1 MPQLKNLILK
11 HVLEINCPYHSAI
24 DSDSAK
30 EKDKEKKKETSRV
43 SYILIVLFGLYV
55 TQCFTSGDISVY

>member
-1 MPQLKNLILK
+1 MPQLENLILK

-43 SYILIVLFGLYV
+43 SYIC
-55 TQCFTSGDISVY
+55 T